1 MSSGGTDL
9 KSFMDRTGDNAVYT
23 SHIAVVEFMEALGTW
38 VEESLLKRL
47 HQASCFSIMADE
59 CTDVATIEE
68 MSVFCRWEEKG
79 MLDCC
84 FLQIFTFI

>member
-1 MSSGGTDL
+1 MPHKLTWRSQHLPLSGIILCGGADL
-9 KSFMDRTGDNAVYT
+9 KSFLDRTGGNAVCT

-38 VEESLLKRL
+38 VEGFLLKRL

-68 MSVFCRWEEKG
+68 MSVFCRW
-79 MLDCC
+79 
-84 FLQIFTFI
+84 